1 MNLTRSAG
9 LAAGTTV
16 HTPQGLRRVEDL
28 MNGDVVLTS
37 SADGGA
43 AIPKRVIAVSG
54 PTMRP
59 AFRVRGYGMNGDENV
74 DQLVVV
80 AGDQLFH
87 VVGAVDA
94 DPDYPPP
101 AGWIEALRLFRSQ
114 VLQQAAGG
122 GAQVSSVDPIW
133 RTRSEG
139 LGWIDLDRESD
150 AGWTIDLRSAPPV
163 EARPVPGAVADFAG
177 DPSFLDRY
185 NDEEIAQECAY
196 KCAMHGLAVEDGAPF
211 FVGDRGF
218 VVASL

>member
-9 LAAGTTV
+9 LAAGTPV
-16 HTPQGLRRVEDL
+16 HTPQGLRRIETLVS
-28 MNGDVVLTS
+28 GDVVLTP

-43 AIPKRVIAVSG
+43 AIPRRVTAVSG

-59 AFRVRGYGMNGDENV
+59 AFRVWCYGLNGDENV
-74 DQLVVV
+74 SQLVVV

-94 DPDYPPP
+94 DPDFPPP
-101 AGWIEALRLFRSQ
+101 AGWIEALRLLRSQ
-114 VLQQAAGG
+114 VLEQAAGA

-139 LGWIDLDRESD
+139 LGWIDLDRDSD
-150 AGWTIDLRSAPPV
+150 AGCVIDLRSAPPV

-185 NDEEIAQECAY
+185 NDEEIAEEWAY
-196 KCAMHGLAVEDGAPF
+196 KCAMHGVAVEDGAPF